1 MTYEQARDKALAA
14 LKKQKADSALS
25 DAAKKLYDDMAATLK
40 AEGLDAAFAKA
51 TAAGAA
57 VQNFGPSSI
66 ETAGGLPQGVS
77 IQELITVP
85 TNTLAPLS
93 TTAEGA
99 SITAV
104 TSRTYEDT
112 EEYRALRKMLSMQL
126 NSQLRS
132 QAIILD
138 WLQDAYKRYEVLLS
152 EQAARKD

>member
-1 MTYEQARDKALAA
+1 M
-14 LKKQKADSALS
+14 
-25 DAAKKLYDDMAATLK
+25 
-40 AEGLDAAFAKA
+40 
-51 TAAGAA
+51 
-57 VQNFGPSSI
+57 QNFGPSSI